1 MPKKK
6 VSAKGK
12 QGEPVRDSMVVGIAG
27 DLVALHFSSSREQVR
42 FPALE
47 AIDVAREILRAA
59 KIVLDKKK

>member
-6 VSAKGK
+6 VSGKGK
-12 QGEPVRDSMVVGIAG
+12 QEEPGKDSMSVGTAG
-27 DLVALHFSSSREQVR
+27 DLVALQFSSSREQVR

-59 KIVLDKKK
+59 RIVLDKQK